1 MDDIHNPLPGTSPEE
16 IRRLVEDVANTPLL
30 QTRDI
35 PKVDL
40 YMEQVISFFDQE
52 LRAFARDPDDKV
64 FTNTMI
70 NNYAKAGILPR
81 PDKKRYNRRHLIT
94 LTYIFLL
101 KQVLSIQDIGDFFKL
116 MGNTDQQELEAFY
129 DIYQELVDDYRE
141 AYVTANAMRQ
151 ERIANKLK
159 EHGLTDEKYEKLM
172 MLSIL
177 SMEATAHKMVCT
189 RLLDA
194 SKASDDAKK

>member
-116 MGNTDQQELEAFY
+116 MGNTDQQELEVFY

-159 EHGLTDEKYEKLM
+159 EHGLNDEKYEKLM

-177 SMEATAHKMVCT
+177 SLEATAHKMVCT